1 MKIVSSIIKG
11 EPVIHDEKYRIH
23 NPADTREIVSEYS
36 PATLDDVKYA
46 FDVAS
51 EAFGSWSSKTP
62 HERAKILYRA
72 ANIVEEESEDL
83 ARLITREMGKT
94 ISESRA
100 EVERASWILRFYA
113 SLILRVNG
121 YTIPSQF
128 KGGLILT
135 VREPLGVVGVITP
148 WNFPIAIPAWK
159 IVPAIAAGNTV
170 VFKPASLAPTIAYRF
185 VEILHRAGLPPGV
198 VNLVIGSGEKIGRE
212 MITNKHVEAVSFT
225 GSTNTGLEINRIAGS
240 LDRYVRLQME
250 LGGKNATIVTEDAP
264 LSEAVEIIVKG
275 AFAIAGQ
282 ACTATSRVLVHM
294 DLYGKLVEALKT
306 RIDGM
311 KVGNGLDPSTDMGP
325 LASMDQKKKVLSYIE
340 IGKNEGAKL
349 VYGGYALESGDYA
362 YGYYVKPTLFIDC
375 EPKHR
380 IFQEEIFGPV
390 LCVTPYSSI
399 DEAIELANSVKYGL
413 TLGIVSRDL
422 SKIMR
427 IAQGAK
433 IGIVRVNRQTV
444 GVEFQAPFGGVKASG
459 NDIYKEQ
466 GIEALDFYTR
476 IKTIYMHW

>member
-11 EPVIHDEKYRIH
+11 EPVIHDEKYKIY

-46 FDVAS
+46 FEVAS
-51 EAFGSWSSKTP
+51 ETFSLWSSKTP

-72 ANIVEEESEDL
+72 ANIVEEEFEDL
-83 ARLITREMGKT
+83 ARLLTREMGKT
-94 ISESRA
+94 INESRA
-100 EVERASWILRFYA
+100 EVERVPWILRFYA
-113 SLILRVNG
+113 SLIVRING
-121 YTIPSQF
+121 YTIPSQLRE
-128 KGGLILT
+128 GLILT
-135 VREPLGVVGVITP
+135 VREPLGVVSVITP
-148 WNFPIAIPAWK
+148 WNFPISIPAWK
-159 IVPAIAAGNTV
+159 IVPAIATGNTV
-170 VFKPASLAPTIAYRF
+170 VFKPASITPTIAYRF

-198 VNLVIGSGEKIGRE
+198 VNLIIGSGGKIGRE
-212 MITNKHVEAVSFT
+212 MVTNKHVEAISFT
-225 GSTNTGLEINRIAGS
+225 GSTDTGTEISRIVGD
-240 LDRYVRLQME
+240 LDRHVRLQLE
-250 LGGKNATIVTEDAP
+250 LGGKNATIVTDDAP
-264 LSEAVEIIVKG
+264 LNEAVEIIVRG
-275 AFAIAGQ
+275 AFAVAGQ
-282 ACTATSRVLVHM
+282 VCAATSRVIVHR
-294 DLYGKLVEALKT
+294 DLYDKLVEALKV
-306 RIDGM
+306 RIDRM

-362 YGYYVKPTLFIDC
+362 YGYYVKPTLFTDC

-413 TLGIVSRDL
+413 VLGIVSRDPRKFM
-422 SKIMR
+422 KIAREAKVGVVR
-427 IAQGAK
+427 I
-433 IGIVRVNRQTV
+433 NRQTT
-444 GVEFQAPFGGVKASG
+444 GMEFQAPFGGVKASG
-459 NDIYKEQ
+459 NDLYKEQ